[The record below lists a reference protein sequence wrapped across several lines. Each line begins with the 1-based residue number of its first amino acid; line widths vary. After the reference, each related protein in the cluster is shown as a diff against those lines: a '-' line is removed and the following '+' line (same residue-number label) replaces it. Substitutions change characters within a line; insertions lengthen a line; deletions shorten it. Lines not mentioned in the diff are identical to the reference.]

1 VRPAVRLGDRSPS
14 ARRCQRRVLFRLRG
28 FSPPGRLPPRGW
40 CGFVAPRC
48 QRRFAAFHA
57 SWVRSGLNR
66 TELHARFPRRGFIP
80 LEELPSPAAAPCHHG
95 RCPPA
100 VIARSVTFASC
111 LAQAPVPALLQDAR
125 SLLSF
130 VRACLAA
137 SPISRVLLEPRG
149 SRRQCRVPGACAL
162 GAWPDPR
169 PEGRL
174 SCRRLCDPSPD
185 LASFAL
191 ILRPVLG
198 SWTLLGCSLVR
209 SSECGSGFPEPSS
222 GMRSGLTESATTLR
236 SRRTIEAKP

>member
-1 VRPAVRLGDRSPS
+1 VKPGDRSPS
-14 ARRCQRRVLFRLRG
+14 AKRCQRRVLFRLRG
-28 FSPPGRLPPRGW
+28 FSPPGRFPPRGW

-80 LEELPSPAAAPCHHG
+80 LEELPSPAAVPCHHG

-149 SRRQCRVPGACAL
+149 FTPSMPGAWSLRSGCLAGSATRGPPL
-162 GAWPDPR
+162 LPTFMRSP
-169 PEGRL
+169 
-174 SCRRLCDPSPD
+174 PD

-191 ILRPVLG
+191 ISRPVLG
-198 SWTLLGCSLVR
+198 TWTLLGWLPRPIVR
-209 SSECGSGFPEPSS
+209 VWLWFP
-222 GMRSGLTESATTLR
+222 
-236 SRRTIEAKP
+236 RTFEWHAIRAHRIRHFLAVVTND

>member
-1 VRPAVRLGDRSPS
+1 MKPGDRSPS

-28 FSPPGRLPPRGW
+28 FSPPGRFPPRGW

-80 LEELPSPAAAPCHHG
+80 LEELPSPAAVPCHHG

-149 SRRQCRVPGACAL
+149 FTPSMPGAWNL
-162 GAWPDPR
+162 RSGTPGRIRDPR
-169 PEGRL
+169 AASP
-174 SCRRLCDPSPD
+174 CRRLCDLRLISPPS
-185 LASFAL
+185 
-191 ILRPVLG
+191 R
-198 SWTLLGCSLVR
+198 
-209 SSECGSGFPEPSS
+209 
-222 GMRSGLTESATTLR
+222 
-236 SRRTIEAKP
+236 